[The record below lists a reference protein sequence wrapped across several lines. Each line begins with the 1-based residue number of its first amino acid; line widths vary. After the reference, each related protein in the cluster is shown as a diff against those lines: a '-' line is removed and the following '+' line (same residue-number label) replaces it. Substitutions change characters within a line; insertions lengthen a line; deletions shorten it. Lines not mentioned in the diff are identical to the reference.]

1 VTSPDRLRIVDRW
14 ERSGL
19 SAAAFAPTV
28 GVSAWTLYA
37 WRKRGPRGSVSPPS
51 PAFVELAPSKGLRT
65 PHGAAHGRLFEIALP
80 RDITLRVA
88 PGFDSAEL
96 RRIVAALVA

>member
-1 VTSPDRLRIVDRW
+1 MISPDRLRIVDRW

-19 SAAAFAPTV
+19 SAAAFAPSV

-37 WRKRGPRGSVSPPS
+37 WRKKAQRSGASPAP
-51 PAFVELAPSKGLRT
+51 PAFVELAPRDDVRT
-65 PHGAAHGRLFEIALP
+65 SHDAAHDRPFEIALP

-88 PGFDSAEL
+88 SGADAAEL
-96 RRIVAALVA
+96 RRLVDALVD